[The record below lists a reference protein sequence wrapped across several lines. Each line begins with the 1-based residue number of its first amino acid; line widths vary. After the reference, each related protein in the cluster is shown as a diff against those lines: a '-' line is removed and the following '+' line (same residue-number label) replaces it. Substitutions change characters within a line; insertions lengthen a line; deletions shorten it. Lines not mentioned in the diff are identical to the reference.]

1 MREFTKTEKKL
12 LDGNIMRKQQRLMLV
27 LGIVSACIGIFV
39 LTYGSSRIIPKVV
52 APYEGLQKNI
62 DLISVRT
69 NDEIFLKQM
78 LLESNKNVT
87 TAWKELA
94 ENKTLQLFAIFMMM
108 SGFMVGTAYNDR
120 RYQKLIEK
128 LRGSESEQDGS

>member
-39 LTYGSSRIIPKVV
+39 LTYGITRIIPKVV
-52 APYEGLQKNI
+52 APYEKLQKNI
-62 DLISVRT
+62 ALISVRT

-87 TAWKELA
+87 TTWKELA
-94 ENKTLQLFAIFMMM
+94 ENKTLQLFTLFMMM